1 MDKIFVVGHK
11 NPDTDSVTSAIALSY
26 LKNELG
32 LNTEPRI
39 LGELNK
45 ETKFVLKYFNIK
57 EPKLLN
63 DVKVQIE
70 DVDYK
75 KDLMISENASTY
87 DAYQYMINNG
97 ITGIP
102 VVDESKKF
110 LGYVSLKE
118 IATDQINGDFDRLDA
133 SYDNIIN
140 VLKGKEVLKVD
151 DNIKGEILAA
161 TYSSEAFIDAI
172 SLDKS
177 TIVIV
182 GNRRKVLDYC
192 ISKKAKLLIIV
203 GGHKLTEEQLKKAKE
218 NNVNVIETNK
228 KSFEVSKIIGLSNN
242 IKNILRNESP
252 VVFTPKDYYTELLE
266 ISNKLKHTN
275 YPIVNKNGICKGMLR
290 LIDINNFNKK
300 RVILVDHNEVKQSVD
315 GLNEALIEEIID
327 HHALGNL
334 TTNSPIS
341 FRNMI
346 VGSTNTI
353 LYKLFKE
360 SHVEIPKDIAGIML
374 SGILSDTL
382 ILKSPTATETDVET
396 VKELSKISG
405 LDYEKY
411 GMEMLKAGSSL
422 DGMSVEDIVYYD
434 YKEFE
439 TNDMGYGIGQ
449 ILTLDYEK
457 ILNNKEE
464 YINFLDKTCNTKGFK
479 LMALFVTDI
488 VNNGSYVLFS
498 RDAKQTMSLAYN
510 IPDMQE
516 GTYLEGVISRKKQ
529 MVPNIMQ
536 EFDNMG

>member
-32 LNTEPRI
+32 LNTEPRV

-75 KDLMISENASTY
+75 KDLMINENASTY

-133 SYDNIIN
+133 SYDNIVN
-140 VLKGKEVLKVD
+140 VLKGKEILKVD

-266 ISNKLKHTN
+266 VSNKLKHTN

-464 YINFLDKTCNTKGFK
+464 YINFLDKTCNTKGFR
-479 LMALFVTDI
+479 LMALFITDI

-498 RDAKQTMSLAYN
+498 REAKQIMSLAYN

>member
-32 LNTEPRI
+32 LNTEPRV

-192 ISKKAKLLIIV
+192 ISKKAKLLITV
-203 GGHKLTEEQLKKAKE
+203 GGHELTEEQLKKDKE

>member
-1 MDKIFVVGHK
+1 MDKIYIVGHK

-26 LKNELG
+26 LKNQLG
-32 LNTEPRI
+32 LNTEPRV
-39 LGELNK
+39 LGEINK

-75 KDLMISENASTY
+75 KDLMINENASTY
-87 DAYQYMINNG
+87 DAYQYMIQNG

-133 SYDNIIN
+133 SYDNILN
-140 VLKGKEVLKVD
+140 VLKGKEVLKFD
-151 DNIKGEILAA
+151 KNIKGDILAA
-161 TYSSEAFIDAI
+161 TYSSEAFMDAI
-172 SLDKS
+172 ALEKS

-192 ISKKAKLLIIV
+192 ISKSAKLLIIV
-203 GGHKLTEEQLKKAKE
+203 GDHKLTDEQLEKAKE
-218 NNVNVIETNK
+218 NKVNVISTTK
-228 KSFEVSKIIGLSNN
+228 KAFEVSKIIGLSNN

-266 ISNKLKHTN
+266 VSNKLKHTN

-300 RVILVDHNEVKQSVD
+300 RVILVDHNEIKQSVD

-360 SHVEIPKDIAGIML
+360 SRVDIPKDIAGVML

-382 ILKSPTATETDVET
+382 ILKSPTATQTDIET

-422 DGMSVEDIVYYD
+422 EGMSIEDIVYYD

-457 ILNNKEE
+457 ILDNKEE
-464 YINFLDKTCNTKGFK
+464 YIKFLDKTCSTKGFK

-498 RDAKQTMSLAYN
+498 SNAKQTMSLAYN
-510 IPDMQE
+510 IPNMEE
-516 GTYLEGVISRKKQ
+516 GTYLDGVISRKKQ